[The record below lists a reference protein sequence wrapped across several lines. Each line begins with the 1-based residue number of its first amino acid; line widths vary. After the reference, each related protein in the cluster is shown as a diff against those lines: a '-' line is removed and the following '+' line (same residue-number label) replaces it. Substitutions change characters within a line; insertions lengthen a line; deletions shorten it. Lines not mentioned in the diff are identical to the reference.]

1 MADAPVAKTMDE
13 IATMMADA
21 ATANRA
27 AAAANV
33 TLPKKVIEEVKD
45 VPETELDDD
54 SVSAGTDDE
63 LRNEDAGASDET
75 GHNPDSAEPAEELDS
90 GSDDVELQAEQ
101 DEVTQVGNDP
111 EEFEISDD
119 DLVEIGDKTVS
130 LGDLKKMYGAD
141 ETILTNIQAA
151 ETNQRDT
158 SIAYA
163 KAQEDSEKTQVA
175 MNAMMKHVTNIISQ
189 PLVGV
194 PNEALKTTD
203 AALYI
208 QQLDMYNND
217 QARIRNAEATLM
229 QALTAHADNEKE
241 LVNHRKKHELHL
253 LAESIPALKDPEK
266 RKVASQDILDAGAH
280 YGFSPDEINDTI
292 DHRVYR
298 MAHDAQQYRKLMAR
312 SGENI
317 IDIVETAKTKVK
329 KQTRTLRSRSTTA
342 TNRLSAKVKQQ
353 KVLRTKAQKSGKP
366 KDVAAFMA
374 ANAKA

>member
-54 SVSAGTDDE
+54 SVSAGTDDK

-175 MNAMMKHVTNIISQ
+175 MNAMMKHVTTIISQ

-217 QARIRNAEATLM
+217 QARIRHAEATLM